1 MSSEL
6 ITHLVIDAVITF
18 TILYYIK
25 KHIKE
30 TEDFYD
36 ESRIEWERRQETDKR
51 LEQKLNNYLSMSGL
65 ENKKRLSQMS
75 KEKQHMKM
83 YLDDLRTPIEEFD
96 FVVRNYDEAISII
109 KEYGVPNFISFDHDL
124 GIDSEGKLLKSG
136 YDLAKW
142 LVDSDLDDKC
152 KLPFDFSFK
161 VHSQNPVGKQNIIS
175 LLEGYLKHKNNL
187 PQEINKT
194 SKISRNNQNLLT
206 HYLSNMS
213 KPHSS

>member
-18 TILYYIK
+18 IILYYIK

-51 LEQKLNNYLSMSGL
+51 LEQKLNNYLSKSGL
-65 ENKKRLSQMS
+65 ENKKRFSHIS
-75 KEKQHMKM
+75 KEKQYMKM

-96 FVVRNYDEAISII
+96 FVVRNYNEAISII
-109 KEYGVPNFISFDHDL
+109 KIHGVPNFISFDHDL
-124 GIDSEGKLLKSG
+124 GVDSEDNLLKSG

-142 LVDSDLDDKC
+142 LVESDLDNNY
-152 KLPFDFSFK
+152 KLPSNFRYK
-161 VHSQNPVGKQNIIS
+161 VHSQNPIGKQNIIS

-187 PQEINKT
+187 SQEINKT

-213 KPHSS
+213 KPHSN